1 MIGRSGLFA
10 DIMCPYDEDCT
21 RPHCHFWHSKDD
33 ISQQHQQ
40 SSLSVISSAPPEQ
53 AFVGYV
59 GYVENQKTVTKTIMP
74 ICSQS
79 IYAPLDPIVYT
90 QRPSTSAVQY
100 NASHFTSNV
109 TYVPTKISPRPMC
122 KRMPSPEIP
131 KSRMPVELLVD
142 DILNPANDNPKNSTA
157 PSGNSSGP
165 TENTKC
171 TEMSLND
178 YAKSVAD
185 IDTRI
190 EELQRKIEIERQ
202 QKEKIVHDI
211 RTLVKPSAAVNSDS
225 LTAKKHSV
233 SCHIIVFGLCK
244 HILFFYLCR

>member
-33 ISQQHQQ
+33 MSQQQQ
-40 SSLSVISSAPPEQ
+40 QYPVPVMSTTVPEQ
-53 AFVGYV
+53 PFVGYV
-59 GYVENQKTVTKTIMP
+59 GYVESQKTVIETTAP
-74 ICSQS
+74 ICNQS

-90 QRPSTSAVQY
+90 QPPSTSGVQH
-100 NASHFTSNV
+100 SSV
-109 TYVPTKISPRPMC
+109 TYVPTKITPRPMC

-131 KSRMPVELLVD
+131 KPRMPVELSVD
-142 DILNPANDNPKNSTA
+142 DILDPANDKSRISVA
-157 PSGNSSGP
+157 PSANNSNII
-165 TENTKC
+165 ENTKLS
-171 TEMSLND
+171 ELSLND

-211 RTLVKPSAAVNSDS
+211 RALVKPSASVNSDS
-225 LTAKKHSV
+225 LAARKHSV
-233 SCHIIVFGLCK
+233 SCYIQLI
-244 HILFFYLCR
+244 